1 MVVFAS
7 IMFFSAFA
15 AVSLL
20 FQIFGNALYIDYEF
34 LGYIFSSVG
43 VGELSRTFW
52 KLKIP
57 LPLRNSI
64 YWSSAF
70 AGSVCVGTLSILAMF
85 KQSYPFWSI
94 PLGFALGAA
103 LYLLLIKA
111 AQFDAR

>member
-1 MVVFAS
+1 MLFSTFAG
-7 IMFFSAFA
+7 I
-15 AVSLL
+15 SLL
-20 FQIFGNALYIDYEF
+20 FEMFGNGLNIDYEF

-43 VGELSRTFW
+43 IGELSRTFW

-57 LPLRNSI
+57 LPLRDSI
-64 YWSSAF
+64 YLSSAF

-94 PLGFALGAA
+94 PLCFALGAA

-111 AQFDAR
+111 AQYDAR